1 MKIETK
7 YNIGDEVW
15 FPFGGKPYKSK
26 VKAIYIY
33 HINGNI
39 FTRYIMED
47 MYGESFMA
55 SRERHTYS
63 SQEELLK
70 NCKICQQIN

>member
-1 MKIETK
+1 MKIDTK

-39 FTRYIMED
+39 YVRGEL
-47 MYGESFMA
+47 YGQPRTPHLFLPG
-55 SRERHTYS
+55 RTVKK
-63 SQEELLK
+63 L
-70 NCKICQQIN
+70 